1 VEPNEI
7 QTIAVLV
14 ASVLMVLSGVG
25 KRRLVPRKPRR
36 PKTPHD
42 RSA

>member
-1 VEPNEI
+1 METSEI

-14 ASVLMVLSGVG
+14 AGVLMVLSAMG
-25 KRRLVPRKPRR
+25 KRRLVLRKPRR